1 MRREEDDDPAKA
13 PDEARSE
20 EMTRS
25 LTTGFGQLD
34 LAPPPGLLMRMPST
48 GSDDFAHTY
57 RHARP
62 MTFDRQPSGAST
74 DGGHTDSGAFSSGEN
89 TSMLPREVDTWT
101 SEDVSEW
108 LNAVGLEP
116 LAEAFA
122 EHGIDGYLLLRLT
135 EHDLDRDLR
144 IPSNLQRVKVY
155 RAIENLRRTTTGR
168 GTHSH
173 ASPITFDATTT
184 ITSGRET
191 GAHLRSDGAR
201 SSASHSHASAS
212 DKKSP
217 TKASSD
223 GTSARPSFVS
233 VSVASDGTGGGGV
246 EADVSWLQYV
256 DKAARPGALA
266 EWLLQK
272 TKAIDAS
279 TRDGPAGVS
288 EAEALVANPGTALN
302 AYTQAAL
309 GALAVM
315 HANGPNDWC
324 ASDRSD
330 ASRPSPPTSH
340 AAGSSGSAGSRGSRG
355 SGSEFSVRLREALE
369 STPGW
374 NSEVA
379 AFSSQPDVPW
389 LQMRLADLVDDLTS
403 ASHKLTETRGNAS
416 AGDSSDF
423 RDFQAMPP
431 AAVSAGLASGAFTRP
446 AAAPPTPRTPAG
458 LHFRGPSADSKDDA
472 FKEGSRTSPP
482 PHPEAD
488 SALRVDEANRDAASM
503 FSAQDEVA
511 EMQAA
516 LMHRQRS
523 AMEEMTAAAAGREAA
538 AYQEFETASSH
549 RARADA
555 NALVNKAMADQRELA
570 VQEMQQSVM
579 QKQQA
584 LAAKVMMQQ
593 REDDAESESMHDKHE
608 LMSSEMRARVAH
620 ERGASD
626 AHERAMDTLLAHTES
641 MQAALA
647 TGDAGALSE
656 AQTDIAQS
664 AAAQRATRAE
674 MLASREALF
683 EAEHEQNEEFA
694 AMMHHKLTLD
704 ARKAQRARAT
714 AEAQTG
720 IQEAQEEVMRR
731 ARAMQSASLEVLPEN
746 APAEPADAEEGDFSS
761 EPILTREHGALESPG
776 ASMSEEWEI
785 AFDDIDFAPAGVPCA
800 QNRIG
805 HGGFG
810 EVFLGQ
816 LGGMNVAV
824 KRLFNQEHAEV
835 GMREFRAEVS
845 ILSRLRHPSIVLW
858 LGASTTA
865 PNCTIVLEYMD
876 RGSLSQLLHRSDT
889 PYTLATA
896 VKWCISVARGMLYLH
911 QHKPFPII
919 HCDLNSNNVLLN
931 REWVVKITD
940 FGLSKVKRTSRL
952 SRRSGIIGTVNYA
965 APEVIRGAPSSES
978 SDVYAFGVLAWEIL
992 TRKIP
997 WKDLTEYQI
1006 IYKMTAA
1013 TRRKE
1018 GDNAATENFETDTT
1032 FPPVAQKMV
1041 RACWQSRPT
1050 DRPFFPTL
1058 VDECREMLRVENA
1071 KAKRIRD
1078 DAKR

>member
-1 MRREEDDDPAKA
+1 
-13 PDEARSE
+13 
-20 EMTRS
+20 
-25 LTTGFGQLD
+25 
-34 LAPPPGLLMRMPST
+34 MRMPSA
-48 GSDDFAHTY
+48 GSDDFADDD

-62 MTFDRQPSGAST
+62 KPLDRQQSGWST
-74 DGGHTDSGAFSSGEN
+74 DGGHDESGAFSSSEN

-108 LNAVGLEP
+108 LHAVGLEP

-155 RAIENLRRTTTGR
+155 RAIENLRRTVTGR
-168 GTHSH
+168 GSHSH
-173 ASPITFDATTT
+173 ASPITFGATTT
-184 ITSGRET
+184 ITSGKET
-191 GAHLRSDGAR
+191 GTHSSASRSRGSERREGSEKKSPGKASSASDGMDKSARSFASASNASDGA
-201 SSASHSHASAS
+201 S
-212 DKKSP
+212 
-217 TKASSD
+217 
-223 GTSARPSFVS
+223 
-233 VSVASDGTGGGGV
+233 GGDV

-256 DKAARPGALA
+256 NKAARPGALA

-272 TKAIDAS
+272 TKEIDAS
-279 TRDGPAGVS
+279 TRDGPAGTS
-288 EAEALVANPGTALN
+288 EAEVLSSNPGAVLN
-302 AYTQAAL
+302 AYTQTAL
-309 GALAVM
+309 GALAAM
-315 HANGPNDWC
+315 RANGSIHDGS
-324 ASDRSD
+324 ASDRGVSSGGREARAATA
-330 ASRPSPPTSH
+330 ASPPSSPTSPPTWR
-340 AAGSSGSAGSRGSRG
+340 SSGSTGSRGSRG
-355 SGSEFSVRLREALE
+355 SGSEFGVRLREALE

-374 NSEVA
+374 NSAYA

-403 ASHKLTETRGNAS
+403 ASRGAPGDAS
-416 AGDSSDF
+416 AGDS
-423 RDFQAMPP
+423 RAMPP
-431 AAVSAGLASGAFTRP
+431 AAVSAALAFE
-446 AAAPPTPRTPAG
+446 
-458 LHFRGPSADSKDDA
+458 
-472 FKEGSRTSPP
+472 EGSRTSPP
-482 PHPEAD
+482 PYVQAAEAD
-488 SALRVDEANRDAASM
+488 LALRIEEAHRDAASTL
-503 FSAQDEVA
+503 SAQDEVV

-516 LMHRQRS
+516 LMHQQRS

-538 AYQEFETASSH
+538 AHQEFESASSS
-549 RARADA
+549 RARTNA

-584 LAAKVMMQQ
+584 LAAEVMMQQ
-593 REDDAESESMHDKHE
+593 RVDDAESGAMHDKHE
-608 LMSSEMRARVAH
+608 LMSSEMSARKAH
-620 ERGASD
+620 ERSASN
-626 AHERAMDTLLAHTES
+626 AHERAMDALLADAES

-647 TGDAGALSE
+647 SGDTRALSE
-656 AQTDIAQS
+656 AQTEMVRT
-664 AAAQRATRAE
+664 AAAQRETRAE
-674 MLASREALF
+674 MLASREALS
-683 EAEHEQNEEFA
+683 EAEHEQDEVFA
-694 AMMHHKLTLD
+694 AMTHHKHSLD
-704 ARKAQRARAT
+704 ARRARRARAV
-714 AEAQTG
+714 AEAQTD

-731 ARAMQSASLEVLPEN
+731 ARAMSAALDVLPED
-746 APAEPADAEEGDFSS
+746 APADASWEASTEEGG
-761 EPILTREHGALESPG
+761 EVGALASREKDALRPEPG
-776 ASMSEEWEI
+776 VADAKKSVSEEWEI
-785 AFDDIDFAPAGVPCA
+785 AFGDVEFAPNGAPCA

-824 KRLFNQEHAEV
+824 KRLFHQEHAEAS
-835 GMREFRAEVS
+835 MREFRAEVS

-858 LGASTTA
+858 LGACTTA
-865 PNCTIVLEYMD
+865 PNCVIVLEYME
-876 RGSLSQLLHRSDT
+876 RGSLSQVLHRSDT

-919 HCDLNSNNVLLN
+919 HCDLNSNNVLVN
-931 REWVVKITD
+931 REWGVKITD

-1013 TRRKE
+1013 TRARRE
-1018 GDNAATENFETDTT
+1018 GDNAATENFETDAA
-1032 FPPVAQKMV
+1032 FPPGARKMV

-1071 KAKRIRD
+1071 KAKRTRED
-1078 DAKR
+1078 DAQR

>member
-1 MRREEDDDPAKA
+1 MRREEDDNPAKA
-13 PDEARSE
+13 PDAARSE
-20 EMTRS
+20 EPTRA

-48 GSDDFAHTY
+48 GSDDSADDD
-57 RHARP
+57 RRARSMP
-62 MTFDRQPSGAST
+62 FDRQPSGAST
-74 DGGHTDSGAFSSGEN
+74 DGGHSDSGVYGSGETN
-89 TSMLPREVDTWT
+89 SMLPREVDTWT

-108 LNAVGLEP
+108 LRAVGLEP
-116 LAEAFA
+116 LAKAFA

-155 RAIENLRRTTTGR
+155 RAIENLRRTVMGR
-168 GTHSH
+168 VSYSH
-173 ASPITFDATTT
+173 ASPVTFDAATSVV
-184 ITSGRET
+184 SGRET
-191 GAHLRSDGAR
+191 GTHSSASRQEESEKKSPGISSSGKSTR
-201 SSASHSHASAS
+201 SSASASN
-212 DKKSP
+212 
-217 TKASSD
+217 
-223 GTSARPSFVS
+223 
-233 VSVASDGTGGGGV
+233 ASDGAGGV
-246 EADVSWLQYV
+246 EADVSWLQYIHTE
-256 DKAARPGALA
+256 ARPAALA

-272 TKAIDAS
+272 TKEMD
-279 TRDGPAGVS
+279 
-288 EAEALVANPGTALN
+288 AEAASANPSAALN

-309 GALAVM
+309 GALATIR
-315 HANGPNDWC
+315 ANGPNDGSGS
-324 ASDRSD
+324 ASD
-330 ASRPSPPTSH
+330 ASLPSPPTSR
-340 AAGSSGSAGSRGSRG
+340 GTRSSGSRGSRDSRGSRG
-355 SGSEFSVRLREALE
+355 SGSEFGVRLREALE

-374 NSEVA
+374 NSEYA
-379 AFSSQPDVPW
+379 AFSSKPDVPW
-389 LQMRLADLVDDLTS
+389 LQMRLADLVDDLN
-403 ASHKLTETRGNAS
+403 AARGNAL
-416 AGDSSDF
+416 AGGEFLKTDERSLKDF
-423 RDFQAMPP
+423 HGAPP
-431 AAVSAGLASGAFTRP
+431 AAVSAGLASGAFAGP
-446 AAAPPTPRTPAG
+446 SAAPPATPPTPAG
-458 LHFRGPSADSKDDA
+458 PHVRGASDVVGGDVVVDADL
-472 FKEGSRTSPP
+472 FLENE
-482 PHPEAD
+482 EA
-488 SALRVDEANRDAASM
+488 RRRDAASTL
-503 FSAQDEVA
+503 SAHEEVV

-538 AYQEFETASSH
+538 AFQEFESASSD

-555 NALVNKAMADQRELA
+555 NKLVHKAMADQRELA

-584 LAAKVMMQQ
+584 FAAEVMMQG
-593 REDDAESESMHDKHE
+593 REDAAELDAMRDKRE
-608 LMSSEMRARVAH
+608 IMSSEMRAREAQERAASRAH
-620 ERGASD
+620 ERTMD
-626 AHERAMDTLLAHTES
+626 ALLANSEM

-647 TGDAGALSE
+647 SGDAGALAE
-656 AQTDIAQS
+656 AQTEIAQS
-664 AAAQRATRAE
+664 AAAQRETRAT
-674 MLASREALF
+674 MLAWRASLAD
-683 EAEHEQNEEFA
+683 AEHEQDEVFA
-694 AMMHHKLTLD
+694 AMARQKQTLD
-704 ARKAQRARAT
+704 SRKARNARANVK
-714 AEAQTG
+714 AQTD

-731 ARAMQSASLEVLPEN
+731 ARVMQSGALEVLPED
-746 APAEPADAEEGDFSS
+746 APVEPGDFEEGELFSEPEGFLREHRGVAPGGVPVSSPKDGPADAGGDVST
-761 EPILTREHGALESPG
+761 P
-776 ASMSEEWEI
+776 EWEI
-785 AFDDIDFAPAGVPCA
+785 AFGDIDFAPKGAPCA
-800 QNRIG
+800 ENRIG

-824 KRLFNQEHAEV
+824 KRLFNQEDAEV

-876 RGSLSQLLHRSDT
+876 RGSLSQLLHRSET

-896 VKWCISVARGMLYLH
+896 MKWCISVARGMLYLH

-919 HCDLNSNNVLLN
+919 HCDLNSNNVLVN

-1018 GDNAATENFETDTT
+1018 GDNAATENLETDAT
-1032 FPPVAQKMV
+1032 FPPGARKMV
-1041 RACWQSRPT
+1041 RACWHSRPT

-1058 VDECREMLRVENA
+1058 VEECREMLRVENA
-1071 KAKRIRD
+1071 KGKQTRD